1 MIVPFFVFFKTTL
14 YDPPIQR
21 NFVKKQNLGPLTH
34 AQYSQF
40 SETMLWW
47 RKVQRL
53 LKGPDKKSRAASD
66 QNTQPP

>member
-1 MIVPFFVFFKTTL
+1 MIVPFFLFFKATL

-21 NFVKKQNLGPLTH
+21 NFVKKTNLGPLTH
-34 AQYSQF
+34 AQYSPS

-53 LKGPDKKSRAASD
+53 LQGAKQEAQGS
-66 QNTQPP
+66 